1 MIKGDKKL
9 AGGDEKVIRGDKKEA
24 GGDKKVI
31 KKVMRR
37 WWEMIRR

>member
-31 KKVMRR
+31 KQKL
-37 WWEMIRR
+37 

>member
-31 KKVMRR
+31 KKKL
-37 WWEMIRR
+37 

>member
-24 GGDKKVI
+24 GGDKNVTKNI
-31 KKVMRR
+31 RR
-37 WWEMIRR
+37 WEMIKR

>member
-31 KKVMRR
+31 KKL
-37 WWEMIRR
+37 